1 MKRLY
6 FLVGAL
12 LAFTA
17 GYAQTARQI
26 GARVID
32 APKQG
37 DVIRK
42 PSARDRAKGGDE
54 ELTVFWSEDFSN
66 GLDGQAGNGA
76 WTVGG
81 DQGDLWFH
89 TYPAGLE
96 DGYDPY
102 VALPEEYQD
111 VYGLHIPNW
120 AFGYEIT
127 LDSETADNGYMMIDV
142 DRWNST
148 AVEGDEP
155 GNPTTLSNAAHAS
168 LTSPSFSLEGVEYAN
183 LSFYQDWRMCCNN
196 YNLTAELS
204 VDGGDTWVI
213 YDLFEYFEAEGNLRI
228 TGNAAIDISDVLAGA
243 ATLDDC
249 RVRFQWDPGL
259 LGSMSHYYL
268 ILDDISIVEIPEN
281 DLVIGKT
288 WYNEWFEQVD
298 DVDLVDADYLG
309 DLQYS
314 DHPYYVKEPF
324 NFACEVTN
332 MGTEIQTDVR
342 LVVTI
347 NGPSEEGL
355 SETYYSEAITLESG
369 ASDTIRIYG
378 IEPEMWVMPE
388 VGEYSIDYEVTQA
401 ETEQRPSDNIGASS
415 FFEVNGDEGFGIMGN
430 DRNNISHYP
439 FAGDDFIW
447 ANRFVFEDITGI
459 TNLAIT
465 HVEFVL
471 QTGGSVDTEVGEIC
485 FPNVRR
491 GSVLEEESVD
501 NELFRYFG
509 DDELEFTIEEES
521 LTQSGGDLNWVSYL
535 LPEPILVE
543 PNTIYQAELELPA
556 IGDDVVFIGLSD
568 RQETYA
574 GVFYDFSNVSSGPNG
589 WWYDGG
595 NLVPLLRFRLSLI
608 SSVDKITYESGIKL
622 TQNYPNPFAETTS
635 IQFQLDAT
643 SEVFLEV
650 YDMNGKLVRDERL
663 GMIPANSAQVYEFD
677 AQGLAPGTYTYS
689 IRSNDHRVTRKM
701 TIE

>member
-6 FLVGAL
+6 FLVGAI

-37 DVIRK
+37 DEIRI
-42 PSARDRAKGGDE
+42 PSAQDRAKGGDE

-66 GLDGQAGNGA
+66 GLDGQMGNGA
-76 WTVGG
+76 WTTGG
-81 DQGDLWFH
+81 AQGDLWFH

-96 DGYDPY
+96 DGYDPN

-148 AVEGDEP
+148 AVEGDET
-155 GNPTTLSNAAHAS
+155 GNPTTLANAAHAS
-168 LTSPSFSLEGVEYAN
+168 LTSPSFSLEGVEFAN
-183 LSFYQDWRMCCNN
+183 LSFYQDWRMCCND

-213 YDLFEYFEAEGNLRI
+213 YDLFDYFEAEGNQRI
-228 TGNAAIDISDVLAGA
+228 TGNAALDISDVLAGA
-243 ATLDDC
+243 AALDDC

-281 DLVIGKT
+281 DLVIGRT

-324 NFACEVTN
+324 NFACEVSN
-332 MGTEIQTDVR
+332 MGTEIQTNVQ
-342 LVVTI
+342 LMVTI
-347 NGPSEEGL
+347 NSPLEEVP
-355 SETYYSEAITLESG
+355 SETYYSEPISLESG
-369 ASDTIRIYG
+369 ASDTIRAYG
-378 IEPEMWVMPE
+378 IEPEMWAMPD
-388 VGEYSIDYEVTQA
+388 VGAYSIDYEVIQA
-401 ETEQRPSDNIGASS
+401 ETEQRPSDNIGTSS
-415 FFEVNGDEGFGIMGN
+415 FFEVNGDEDFGIMGN

-447 ANRFVFEDITGI
+447 GNRFVFEDITGI

-471 QTGGSVDTEVGEIC
+471 QTGGSVNTEVGEVC

-509 DDELEFTIEEES
+509 DDELEFTIEEED
-521 LTQSGGDLNWVSYL
+521 LTQAGGDLNWVSYE

-556 IGDDVVFIGLSD
+556 IGDDVMFIGLSD
-568 RQETYA
+568 RQETYT

-595 NLVPLLRFRLSLI
+595 NLVPLLRFRVDLI
-608 SSVDKITYESGIKL
+608 SSVDKISYESGIKL
-622 TQNYPNPFAETTS
+622 TQNYPNPFVRTTS
-635 IQFQLDAT
+635 IQFQLDVT
-643 SEVFLEV
+643 GEVFLEV
-650 YDMNGKLVRDERL
+650 YDISGKLVRDERL